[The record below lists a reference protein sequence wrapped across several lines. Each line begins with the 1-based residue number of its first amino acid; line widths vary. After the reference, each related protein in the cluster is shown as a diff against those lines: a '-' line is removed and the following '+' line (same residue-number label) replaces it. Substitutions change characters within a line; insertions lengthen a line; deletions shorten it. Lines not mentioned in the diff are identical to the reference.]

1 MQGVTM
7 SSGPS
12 SRERILAALSFQERD
27 YVPCC
32 FSAFMALSEKC
43 ASQQQ
48 FIDRQ
53 LEMGLDV
60 SVNLAELPVR
70 HAPSVE
76 IKQWREQPPGA
87 PYPVL
92 HCEYQTPAG
101 VLRRMVNQS
110 EDWPHGDRVPFIS
123 DHIIPRA
130 TRHLV
135 TPEDSLDALR
145 YLFAAPTDEDVKAYR
160 SRWAAA
166 KGLAAAHGL
175 VTVGGVAMHGDM
187 ACWLSGIEPL
197 MIMCTDHPAFVRDYL
212 AIIEDWNRGR
222 MQVMLD
228 EGVDIFVRR
237 GWYESADFWSPRT
250 YREFQFPG
258 LKRDAEQVHAAGAK
272 LGYIMSCSS
281 MPLLDQLMEAGVDI
295 LMGVDPAQDRMMN
308 LPVLKE
314 RTMGRMAL
322 WGGVCGYLTVECG
335 SSADIRREVQNAI
348 SALAPGG
355 GFILAPVTNVRADTD
370 RSWENVRTLI
380 EEWKRLREYPIKQA
394 ASRT

>member
-1 MQGVTM
+1 MP
-7 SSGPS
+7 SGLS
-12 SRERILAALSFQERD
+12 SRQRVLSALDFQEPD

-43 ASQQQ
+43 ASQEE
-48 FIDRQ
+48 FVDRQ

-60 SVNLAELPVR
+60 PVNLAELPMR
-70 HAPSVE
+70 HDPRVK
-76 IKQWREQPPGA
+76 IKQWREEPPGG

-92 HCEYQTPAG
+92 HCEYQTPTG
-101 VLRRMVNQS
+101 VLRRTVNQS

-145 YLFAAPTDEDVKAYR
+145 YLLAAPTNEDVKAYR
-160 SRWAAA
+160 SRWEAA
-166 KGLAAAHGL
+166 KRLASERGL
-175 VTVGGVAMHGDM
+175 VTVGGVGMHGDM

-197 MIMCTDHPAFVRDYL
+197 MIMCADHPAFVLEYL
-212 AIIEDWNRGR
+212 AIIEKWNRQR
-222 MQVMLD
+222 MEVTLGA
-228 EGVDIFVRR
+228 GVDIFVRR

-250 YREFQFPG
+250 YREFQLPA
-258 LKRDAEQVHAAGAK
+258 LKRDAEQVHGAGAK

-281 MPLLDQLMEAGVDI
+281 MPLLDQLMEAGVDV

-308 LPVLKE
+308 MPVLKE

-335 SSADIRREVQNAI
+335 SQADIRREVQNAI
-348 SALAPGG
+348 SVLAPGG
-355 GFILAPVTNVRADTD
+355 GFILAPVTNVRADTAQ
-370 RSWENVRTLI
+370 SWENVRTLVQ
-380 EEWKRLREYPIKQA
+380 EWKRLRKYPIKQA
-394 ASRT
+394 AG